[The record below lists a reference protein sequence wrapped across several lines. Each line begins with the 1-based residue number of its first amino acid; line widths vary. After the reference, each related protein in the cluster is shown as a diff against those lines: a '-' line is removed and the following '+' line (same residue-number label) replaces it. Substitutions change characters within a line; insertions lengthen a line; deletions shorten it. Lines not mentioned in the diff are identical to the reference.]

1 LGTNKHIS
9 IVFFNLHYISI
20 KMQEVA
26 AYLLLV
32 LGGKDTPSADDIK
45 SVLAAAG
52 NEEPSDDSINALVGD
67 MEGKSVN
74 DLLAAGMEKLK
85 DVPMG
90 GGGGGGGGSGGGDAA
105 EEAVEEEKPEEEE
118 VGDAPV
124 VDMFGADGDGDY

>member
-1 LGTNKHIS
+1 
-9 IVFFNLHYISI
+9 
-20 KMQEVA
+20 MQEVA

-32 LGGKDTPSADDIK
+32 VGGNETPSADDVK

-52 NEEPSDDSINALVGD
+52 NEEPNEDSINALIGD

-74 DLLAAGMEKLK
+74 DLLAEGMDKLK

-90 GGGGGGGGSGGGDAA
+90 GGGGGSGGGGGGGG
-105 EEAVEEEKPEEEE
+105 EAVEEEVEEEKEEEEE

-124 VDMFGADGDGDY
+124 VDMFGGDDGGDY